1 MSETK
6 QRLRLPL
13 RDDFEIANEVRRVY
27 RAARL
32 GTIPPADAANLAA
45 ILGTLA
51 NLV

>member
-13 RDDFEIANEVRRVY
+13 RDPDEVASELRRVY

-32 GTIPPADAANLAA
+32 GAIPPADAANLAA